1 MDKYTYQLYS
11 KILKLLR
18 GAFFIILL
26 IAFIVVV
33 FPYVKSILL
42 MLIISWFLSVLLT
55 PLVNFLESKGLMRG
69 LSTLLIILIILGL
82 IVFGISLFVPWVI
95 STGES
100 IIAFFQSESINNI
113 LEKVDIF
120 FRDRLNNPGIVE
132 NITNRINEL
141 GITLLHNLT
150 TLFKSVGSFIA
161 SVAIIPLMTFFLLK
175 DSRRFRKSLVS
186 LVPNKYFEL
195 SVNIINKIGNQVG
208 HYIRGLII
216 DALIV
221 GILSVIGLYIINLIF
236 DNPVPYFVFV
246 GLVAGVANLIP
257 YLGPVVGAIPA
268 LVIAIISN
276 PPNLLVVLISIV
288 IMFVIVQRIDNDIIY
303 PLVISRSVNMHP
315 LTVIVVVIIGAN
327 LAGLIGMLLAI
338 PITAIIKVTIS
349 EFMWG
354 LRNYRME

>member
-11 KILKLLR
+11 QILKLLR
-18 GAFFIILL
+18 RAFFIILL
-26 IAFIVVV
+26 IAFIVVA

-42 MLIISWFLSVLLT
+42 ILIISWFLSVLLT

-69 LSTLLIILIILGL
+69 LATLLVILVILGL
-82 IVFGISLFVPWVI
+82 IVFGISLFIPWL
-95 STGES
+95 TGTVES
-100 IIAFFQSESINNI
+100 IIALFQSGNINNI
-113 LEKVDIF
+113 LEKVDAF
-120 FRDRLNNPGIVE
+120 FKDHLNITGLAE
-132 NITNRINEL
+132 NITNRISEL
-141 GITLLHNLT
+141 GITLLRNLT
-150 TLFKSVGSFIA
+150 TLFKDVGSFVA
-161 SVAIIPLMTFFLLK
+161 SVAIIPLITFFLVK
-175 DSRRFRKSLVS
+175 DSRHFGKSLVS
-186 LVPNKYFEL
+186 LVPNKYLEL
-195 SVNIINKIGNQVG
+195 SVNIINKIGDQIG
-208 HYIRGLII
+208 RYIRGLII

-288 IMFVIVQRIDNDIIY
+288 IMFVIVQRIDNDITY

-327 LAGLIGMLLAI
+327 LAGIIGMLLAI

-354 LRNYRME
+354 LRHYRME